1 MKSASTLSADPTQA
15 QAQVQGQVLHAA
27 WAGRLRFE
35 TSRAGWARLA
45 FMLALAVLALLPAS
59 YLLLAA
65 WPILFDG
72 GWLAHFASTS
82 LPHQARMSL
91 SLALQASVVAFAVGA
106 VPAVAVTRFDFR
118 GRGLVSVLAL
128 LPLLFAPYVT
138 AGTWTVVFSSA
149 FFQSSY
155 ALAILHGLAC
165 SPYVFI
171 VFRVATARIPTSFA
185 ELASALGLGR
195 WQRLWRVHLPAFAV
209 PATAALLIVFAQVI
223 GDYAAAERLGI
234 DTLSVGVH
242 NLWLASQSSSVAAI
256 VSVVMIVPAV
266 TLVAVA
272 AWASTRV
279 INQNPIAPAAAAASR
294 RPLQGPTAWL
304 LVAWSVLCSLPAF
317 WVPEFLTV
325 RWAWLKWDRTR
336 FADIPGDMLNAA
348 GTSLSTAL
356 VVLLVCGLTAL
367 LLRSGGRSTLV
378 ERLPWLF
385 LSNYF
390 LPSLVLALAF
400 VMMSSDGTLGAKW
413 LGSARDSRVL
423 IVLSEALRFMPF
435 AMLPMLDA
443 LHRTP
448 AAAIETAR
456 VFGAGPVRARLVA
469 FSGHLWPALLLG
481 CALVF
486 MESLKQ
492 LDLSLTLQPFG
503 YSSPALKIYAFSR
516 HQNMD
521 RAAVWVLITQLL
533 MLLPLL
539 MYWRLNRFDAGPRA
553 AGKQA
558 AKAP

>member
-1 MKSASTLSADPTQA
+1 MKSASTLSADPT

-413 LGSARDSRVL
+413 LGSSRDSRVL

>member
-1 MKSASTLSADPTQA
+1 MKSASTLSADPT

>member
-1 MKSASTLSADPTQA
+1 MKSASTLSAE
-15 QAQVQGQVLHAA
+15 AA
-27 WAGRLRFE
+27 SVPRGSRAARLR
-35 TSRAGWARLA
+35 SRMSTTVCLRMALVALLA
-45 FMLALAVLALLPAS
+45 FCALLPAG

-65 WPILFDG
+65 LPNLHDG
-72 GWLAHFASTS
+72 GWLAHFTSTS
-82 LPHQARMSL
+82 LPHQARMSVW
-91 SLALQASVVAFAVGA
+91 LALQASVVAFAVGA

-128 LPLLFAPYVT
+128 LPLFFAPHVT
-138 AGTWTVVFSSA
+138 AGTWTVAFSSS
-149 FFQSSY
+149 FFHSPL
-155 ALAILHGLAC
+155 ALALLHGLAC
-165 SPYVFI
+165 SPFVFI

-185 ELASALGLGR
+185 EIASALGLGH

-209 PATAALLIVFAQVI
+209 PATASLLIVFAQVI

-242 NLWLASQSSSVAAI
+242 NLWLASQSSQVAAI

-266 TLVAVA
+266 ALVAVA

-279 INQNPIAPAAAAASR
+279 INQNPIPPAAAAASR
-294 RPLQGPTAWL
+294 RPLGGPAAWL
-304 LVAWSVLCSLPAF
+304 LVAWSVLCSIPAF

-325 RWAWLKWDRTR
+325 RWAWLRWDRTR

-367 LLRSGGRSTLV
+367 LLRSGGRSTLA

-400 VMMSSDGTLGAKW
+400 VMMSSDGTLGAQW
-413 LGSARDSRVL
+413 LGSARDSRLL
-423 IVLSEALRFMPF
+423 IVVAEALRFMPF

-456 VFGAGPVRARLVA
+456 IFGAGPVRARLVA

-481 CALVF
+481 CSLVF
-486 MESLKQ
+486 IESLKQ

-503 YSSPALKIYAFSR
+503 YTSPALKIYAFSR

-539 MYWRLNRFDAGPRA
+539 MYWRLNRFDAQPLAAPRA
-553 AGKQA
+553 ARGQPTA
-558 AKAP
+558 GR

>member
-1 MKSASTLSADPTQA
+1 MKSVSTLSADPA
-15 QAQVQGQVLHAA
+15 SMPSG
-27 WAGRLRFE
+27 
-35 TSRAGWARLA
+35 SRAGRHRVSASATDWVRMAFVLVLA
-45 FMLALAVLALLPAS
+45 ACALLPS
-59 YLLLAA
+59 GYLLLAA

-91 SLALQASVVAFAVGA
+91 WLALHASVIAFAVGA
-106 VPAVAVTRFDFR
+106 VPAVAVTRLQFR

-138 AGTWTVVFSSA
+138 AGTWTVTFSSA
-149 FFQSSY
+149 FFASPY

-171 VFRVATARIPTSFA
+171 VFRVATARVPTSFA
-185 ELASALGLGR
+185 ELASALGLGPWR
-195 WQRLWRVHLPAFAV
+195 RLTRVHLPAYAV
-209 PATAALLIVFAQVI
+209 PAVASLLIVFAQVI

-234 DTLSVGVH
+234 DTLSMGMH

-256 VSVVMIVPAV
+256 VSVVMIVPALA
-266 TLVAVA
+266 LVAVA

-294 RPLQGPTAWL
+294 RPLNGPAAWL

-317 WVPEFLTV
+317 WVPEFLTM
-325 RWAWLKWDRTR
+325 RWAWLKWERTR

-348 GTSLSTAL
+348 GTSACTAL

-367 LLRSGGRSTLV
+367 LLRSGGRSTLA

-400 VMMSSDGTLGAKW
+400 VMMSSDGTLGAQW
-413 LGSARDSRVL
+413 LGSARDSRLL
-423 IVLSEALRFMPF
+423 IILSEALRFMPF

-503 YSSPALKIYAFSR
+503 YTSPALKIYAFSR

-539 MYWRLNRFDAGPRA
+539 AYWRINRFDAGATSTSRQTTLI
-553 AGKQA
+553 K
-558 AKAP
+558 